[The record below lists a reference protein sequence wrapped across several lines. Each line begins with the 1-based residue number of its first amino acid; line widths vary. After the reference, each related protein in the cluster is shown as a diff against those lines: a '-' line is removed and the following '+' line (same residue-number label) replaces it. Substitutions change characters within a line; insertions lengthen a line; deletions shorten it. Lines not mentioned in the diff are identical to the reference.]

1 MTKPPDR
8 RAVEVG
14 VMIASTPGEGGE
26 LETFAR
32 QLARDVEGPLADASG
47 REWSFHTG
55 EVTKLDSDARKS
67 GADFV
72 AEASLRLAEGAFDL
86 MVVITDAPLLS
97 GKEQI
102 VSGVASPLTRICV
115 LSTRQLRKPGRGPDL
130 PVGSARVRRNSAT
143 LLLNLVGRILG
154 AGEEKA
160 GAMARFRNEPERKR
174 VEPYV
179 PPERIR
185 ALADRFIEPAYHVT
199 GPLSTVWAHV
209 RSIFFDPAMLMRALV
224 RNRALLLPLRLSG
237 LAAAAV
243 ATAFVLVF
251 TAEIWDTGLHMA
263 NRTAELF
270 SLVTVA
276 ASTIYLSFALK
287 LFLPRKDTTR
297 LPRHLALANVV
308 IFMTILFGLLGLYVM
323 VILVNLGLEILVVP
337 HQLAHTLPTLPVKH
351 ANFGDKLRMAGFV
364 SGAGV
369 MTGALAGGL
378 QGRDVLRQLAL
389 FETAA

>member
-1 MTKPPDR
+1 VSAKPDK

-14 VMIASTPGEGGE
+14 LMLAPTPGGAGE
-26 LETFAR
+26 LDSFAA
-32 QLARDVEGPLADASG
+32 QLVKDIEPPLTEASG
-47 REWSFHTG
+47 REWRFHEG
-55 EVTKLDSDARKS
+55 EASPLDSDGRRT

-86 MVVITDAPLLS
+86 MIVVTDAPLLS

-102 VSGVASPLTRICV
+102 ASGVASPLTRICV

-130 PVGSARVRRNSAT
+130 PVDSTQVRWNSAT
-143 LLLNLVGRILG
+143 LLLNLIGRILG

-160 GAMARFRNEPERKR
+160 GAMAKFRNEPERKR

-179 PPERIR
+179 PPKQIR
-185 ALADRFIEPAYHVT
+185 SLADRFIEPAYHVT
-199 GPLSTVWAHV
+199 GAFSELWAHI
-209 RSIFFDPAMLMRALV
+209 RSIFFDPAMLVRALIH
-224 RNRALLLPLRLSG
+224 NRALLLPLRLSG

-270 SLVTVA
+270 ALVSICGSTV
-276 ASTIYLSFALK
+276 YLSFALK

-308 IFMTILFGLLGLYVM
+308 IFMTIFFGLIGLYVM
-323 VILVNLGLEILVVP
+323 VVLVNLGLEILVVP
-337 HQLAHTLPTLPVKH
+337 HQLAHTLPTLPIKH

-364 SGAGV
+364 SAAGV
-369 MTGALAGGL
+369 ATGALAGGL

>member
-1 MTKPPDR
+1 MSEASGAR
-8 RAVEVG
+8 SVEVG
-14 VMIASTPGEGGE
+14 VMIAPTPGEKGE
-26 LETFAR
+26 LEKFTS
-32 QLARDVEGPLADASG
+32 QLVEDVEPPLSEASG
-47 REWSFHTG
+47 REWCFHRG
-55 EVTKLDSDARKS
+55 EPSQLDRDGKRS

-72 AEASLRLAEGAFDL
+72 AEASLRLAQGSFDL
-86 MVVITDAPLLS
+86 MIVITDAPLLT
-97 GKEQI
+97 GNEQ
-102 VSGVASPLTRICV
+102 VASGVASPLTRICV
-115 LSTRQLRKPGRGPDL
+115 ISTRQLRKPGRGPDL
-130 PVGSARVRRNSAT
+130 PVDSKRVRWNSAT
-143 LLLNLVGRILG
+143 LLLNLIGRILG
-154 AGEEKA
+154 AGEGKA
-160 GAMARFRNEPERKR
+160 GAMAKFKEEPQRQR
-174 VEPYV
+174 VEPYI
-179 PPERIR
+179 PPNQIR

-199 GPLSTVWAHV
+199 GPASELWAHV
-209 RSIFFDPAMLMRALV
+209 RSMFFDPAMLLRALV
-224 RNRALLLPLRLSG
+224 QNRALLLPLRLSG

-270 SLVTVA
+270 SLVTICG
-276 ASTIYLSFALK
+276 STLYLSFALK

-308 IFMTILFGLLGLYVM
+308 IFMTILFGLIGLYVM
-323 VILVNLGLEILVVP
+323 IILVNLGLEILVVP

-369 MTGALAGGL
+369 ATGALAGGL